1 MPERSLSSVCQC
13 ETRQDGLISQCE
25 THIQKGL
32 YLVFV
37 SLSYTSKRPLPDVCQ
52 FETHVR
58 KAFTWCLSV

>member
-37 SLSYTSKRPLPDVCQ
+37 SLRHTLERPLPGVCQ
-52 FETHVR
+52 FELYVK
-58 KAFTWCLSV
+58 KAFT